1 MFLLILHPPNTVR
14 VRFQPDY
21 LIVILDKYIPQ
32 VAATHLIVHLARE
45 EEIINIHRREQT
57 GDQLDSPKNVDKL
70 RAFVLNHFMDEI
82 TPSHK
87 ALLYIKKEVGEMY

>member
-45 EEIINIHRREQT
+45 EEIFNIHRREQT
-57 GDQLDSPKNVDKL
+57 G
-70 RAFVLNHFMDEI
+70 
-82 TPSHK
+82 SHHGYK
-87 ALLYIKKEVGEMY
+87 MTFGIKTMMT

>member
-1 MFLLILHPPNTVR
+1 MT
-14 VRFQPDY
+14 
-21 LIVILDKYIPQ
+21 
-32 VAATHLIVHLARE
+32 ATKNATIQ
-45 EEIINIHRREQT
+45 IIRKSGMNEKV
-57 GDQLDSPKNVDKL
+57 KNVDKL

>member
-1 MFLLILHPPNTVR
+1 MNEKV
-14 VRFQPDY
+14 
-21 LIVILDKYIPQ
+21 
-32 VAATHLIVHLARE
+32 
-45 EEIINIHRREQT
+45 
-57 GDQLDSPKNVDKL
+57 KNVDKL